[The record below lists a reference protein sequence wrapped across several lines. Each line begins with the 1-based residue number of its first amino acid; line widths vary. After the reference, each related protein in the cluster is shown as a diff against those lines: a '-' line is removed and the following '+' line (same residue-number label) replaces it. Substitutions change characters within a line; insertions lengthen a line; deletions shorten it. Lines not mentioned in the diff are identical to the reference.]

1 MVWRSLLVQRSQDL
15 ALPEDERA
23 LKLSDWEVYT
33 GVRIQHPI
41 SDAQLPTLGS
51 NLLDHSLGAMYVI
64 QQRPAS
70 PVDLV
75 VGEQV

>member
-1 MVWRSLLVQRSQDL
+1 MLWRSLLVKRTENL
-15 ALPEDERA
+15 GLPEDERA

-33 GVRIQHPI
+33 GIRVHHPV
-41 SDAQLPTLGS
+41 SDAQLPAVGT
-51 NLLDHSLGAMYVI
+51 NLVDHSLGAMYVI
-64 QQRPAS
+64 QQRAAS